1 MKDLQFFKHND
12 GTVIVGFDNAISYF
26 ENNYFDDSFEEITEE
41 EYNDVLSEDSE
52 ICECGHHT
60 NDHSYSYP
68 SALDNNL
75 YCDKCDCKN
84 FVPHAISEPEV
95 KDGS

>member
-41 EYNDVLSEDSE
+41 EYNDVLSEESE
-52 ICECGHHT
+52 QKW
-60 NDHSYSYP
+60 N
-68 SALDNNL
+68 
-75 YCDKCDCKN
+75 
-84 FVPHAISEPEV
+84 
-95 KDGS
+95 

>member
-1 MKDLQFFKHND
+1 MSMPNRFALIERRLDIIESRLGIKNSVTELNRVVGCDKCKDFVDH
-12 GTVIVGFDNAISYF
+12 
-26 ENNYFDDSFEEITEE
+26 
-41 EYNDVLSEDSE
+41 EDSE

-84 FVPHAISEPEV
+84 FVPHAIGDKNEM
-95 KDGS
+95 

>member
-1 MKDLQFFKHND
+1 MSMPNRFALIERRLDIIESRLGIKNSVTELNRVVGCYKCKDFVAH
-12 GTVIVGFDNAISYF
+12 
-26 ENNYFDDSFEEITEE
+26 
-41 EYNDVLSEDSE
+41 EDSE